1 MDLEKTCSPCGTKL
15 LWKVKI
21 LLIQDALDR
30 STANVCLG
38 KQIRDS
44 DLENFRQIE
53 DMNIEDG
60 SNARFDLCH
69 GHSRDI
75 PATALKL
82 GRKFDLRPTMPIP
95 QLTHLRSY
103 DIAVPHSARA
113 TQAQKLV
120 QVGSG
125 LSRFVSKARKFVT
138 KRAFSTLRH
147 TVLKPRKARRKR
159 AKFALSHRHVDFSK
173 RNLIAA
179 FGDDV
184 RFRLEYAASA
194 FRATTADERHS
205 PPPRPYRIRRCN
217 THVVS
222 PEDESEIHA
231 RIRRVIQNSREG
243 GGPVLMTGSRDR
255 TRKHA
260 SISARF
266 RPRSCAPS
274 LNRSSMALP
283 ARSSRPI
290 GQAAGR
296 PIPT

>member
-21 LLIQDALDR
+21 LLIQHALDR
-30 STANVCLG
+30 
-38 KQIRDS
+38 
-44 DLENFRQIE
+44 
-53 DMNIEDG
+53 

-255 TRKHA
+255 TRKHT

>member
-159 AKFALSHRHVDFSK
+159 AKFALSHRHVD
-173 RNLIAA
+173 
-179 FGDDV
+179 
-184 RFRLEYAASA
+184 
-194 FRATTADERHS
+194 S
-205 PPPRPYRIRRCN
+205 PPR
-217 THVVS
+217 HF
-222 PEDESEIHA
+222 A
-231 RIRRVIQNSREG
+231 RQQ
-243 GGPVLMTGSRDR
+243 LMTATPRRPDHIGFAVATHTSCHPKMKAKYTPGSG
-255 TRKHA
+255 A
-260 SISARF
+260 SFKTVER
-266 RPRSCAPS
+266 
-274 LNRSSMALP
+274 
-283 ARSSRPI
+283 
-290 GQAAGR
+290 AAVR
-296 PIPT
+296 C